1 MQLIQTRVYDLILI
15 NQGNYPQEQRI
26 IDGIKEDII
35 RANGKLLRLNTQM
48 ATMNYGNLKYRLDKM
63 VSIYDWKGVDQELEL
78 VHELPLIE
86 SVEYLNSLA
95 YNITITDISKI
106 DFANS
111 NVRIFTY
118 SMLNTAFQDIVKLS
132 DDLYT

>member
-1 MQLIQTRVYDLILI
+1 LNNQL
-15 NQGNYPQEQRI
+15 
-26 IDGIKEDII
+26 
-35 RANGKLLRLNTQM
+35 
-48 ATMNYGNLKYRLDKM
+48 ATTNYGNLKYRLDEK

-132 DDLYT
+132 DDLYI